1 MIYFRV
7 ISTRNVQIL
16 RSQIPK
22 RPIYCATTGDLPAGI
37 AFTPKTTLKPTR
49 AGRHATSLCG
59 RPQCRGTGGKQ
70 WGPKVHFPPLAGLG
84 VYVTSRR
91 LNASK
96 PARFRA
102 IRPAE
107 PRSGPAISTKQPP
120 RRALLKDAA
129 FSRAGMEN
137 VFQPGRILKQS
148 ERPENAAR
156 RGGAVDNQ
164 RGARAAGAAAA
175 PSNLALSPACTF
187 LERRRRILPD

>member
-1 MIYFRV
+1 MNYSRV
-7 ISTRNVQIL
+7 FSTRNVQIL
-16 RSQIPK
+16 RSQIPN

-129 FSRAGMEN
+129 FSRAGMEK
-137 VFQPGRILKQS
+137 VFEPGRILKQS